1 MATAHMMG
9 SVSLFL
15 MGDLNELR
23 RRLPQILKEAEA
35 RGDLY
40 EITDLRTRLS
50 HTLHLA
56 ADEPA
61 SAHRE
66 LDAVLDQ
73 WRRKEFDLQ
82 HWWALIGRIEIDLY
96 SGQPDVA
103 WTRVKEQWPALRW
116 SFLMRVQYVCLESL
130 HHRARAGLA
139 LACDRTVAE
148 AQRRKLLR
156 VASRDTARMKRRRM
170 PWGDAL
176 ANLTQA
182 GIAAAQGNRDD
193 AMALLKAAEAGF
205 EAADM
210 ALYAAAARRRRGQLT
225 RGKEGQSLVDAADLW
240 MAGQNIRN
248 PERMAAMLAP
258 GGWDR

>member
-1 MATAHMMG
+1 MMG

-15 MGDLNELR
+15 MGNLNELR
-23 RRLPQILKEAEA
+23 RRLPQILKEAED

-61 SAHRE
+61 SAYRE
-66 LDAVLDQ
+66 LDVVLDR
-73 WRRKEFDLQ
+73 WRRKKFDLQ

-96 SGQPDVA
+96 SGQPGVA
-103 WTRVKEQWPALRW
+103 WTRVTEQWPALRW

-130 HHRARAGLA
+130 HHRARAALA
-139 LACDRTVAE
+139 LACDATVGEAE
-148 AQRRKLLR
+148 RRRLLR
-156 VASRDTARMKRRRM
+156 VAARDTARMKRRRM
-170 PWGDAL
+170 AWGDAL

-182 GIAAAQGNRDD
+182 GIAAARGNRNA
-193 AMALLKAAEAGF
+193 AMALLREAEAGF
-205 EAADM
+205 EAVDM

-225 RGKEGQSLVDAADLW
+225 RGKEGQSLVDAVDLW
-240 MAGQNIRN
+240 MAGQSIRN
-248 PERMAAMLAP
+248 PERMTAMLAP
-258 GGWDR
+258 GDWNG